1 MASSRRESSTPAK
14 WRCSRLSRCRP
25 SSETLTVG
33 LDRRAGRPR
42 GTCATPRSGRNGE
55 TDAKCRAAARSAL
68 DGHLAA
74 VVLDDGPGN
83 GQPQTEAPAVV
94 GPRAATTIETLEDQW
109 DFVGRNPGACIGD
122 GD

>member
-1 MASSRRESSTPAK
+1 PEIARRMASGRVSLQAFFGDSALLFAVSAADPSGGALDSPAGGRLPNRRET
-14 WRCSRLSRCRP
+14 
-25 SSETLTVG
+25 SETLTVG

-42 GTCATPRSGRNGE
+42 RTCATPRSGRNGE
-55 TDAKCRAAARSAL
+55 TNAKGRAAARSAL

-94 GPRAATTIETLEDQW
+94 GPR
-109 DFVGRNPGACIGD
+109 
-122 GD
+122 